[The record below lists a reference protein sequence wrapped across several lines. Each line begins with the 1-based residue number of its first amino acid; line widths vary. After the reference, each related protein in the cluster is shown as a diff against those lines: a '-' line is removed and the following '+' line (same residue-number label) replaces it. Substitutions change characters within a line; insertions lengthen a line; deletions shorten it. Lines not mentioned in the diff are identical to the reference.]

1 MFTVFTQVLG
11 LKLKIVTY
19 WLPILVIFICRKYFT
34 EREAALIVRDV
45 ASALEF
51 LHSKG
56 QYHICFSYQF
66 VDFFFALRVQR
77 LLQMK
82 KI

>member
-1 MFTVFTQVLG
+1 MTISV
-11 LKLKIVTY
+11 Y
-19 WLPILVIFICRKYFT
+19 RKYFT

-56 QYHICFSYQF
+56 QY
-66 VDFFFALRVQR
+66 LRI
-77 LLQMK
+77 LK
-82 KI
+82 KT